1 MKMRLGFLGT
11 LALAAV
17 VGLVPV
23 ARQASGFTLVEKGG
37 QGTLL
42 FRTIIAIDQAMMCDG
57 SHKLP
62 AGRYDVEVYSLGDGS
77 VRAVFSQGG
86 AQKGT
91 ATGRLERGRP
101 NVNAQQV
108 VFEPQGQREI
118 LQIGSPGMDR
128 VLIGLLLPAVQ
139 KGMGDGSRAIGGAG
153 AIPIIQP
160 NAKGSAATVK
170 MNTSAT
176 PH

>member
-1 MKMRLGFLGT
+1 MRTRLGLAGM
-11 LALAAV
+11 LALVAV

-23 ARQASGFTLVEKGG
+23 ARQASAFTLVERGG

-42 FRTIIAIDQAMMCDG
+42 FRTIIAIDKAVITDG
-57 SHKLP
+57 THQLAP
-62 AGRYDVEVYSLGDGS
+62 GRYDVEVFAMGDGS

-86 AQKGT
+86 AQKGA

-108 VFEPQGQREI
+108 VFQPQGQSEI
-118 LQIGSPGMDR
+118 LEIGSPGMDR
-128 VLIGLLLPAVQ
+128 VLFGLLLPAVQ
-139 KGMGDGSRAIGGAG
+139 KAMGDGSRAIGGAG
-153 AIPIIQP
+153 GIPIIHP
-160 NAKGSAATVK
+160 AGAKGSAAAGKEV
-170 MNTSAT
+170 T